1 MVGAAEGLVGGGLAL
16 GGAIDLLRHLEGV
29 KDMTF
34 ELDELVGLQVGTL
47 EKEPF
52 PSWTPGLELKADIQS
67 ELSQLFTVKIF
78 DLGEALHLLEDSF
91 NMLLLMCLKDLVFP
105 L

>member
-1 MVGAAEGLVGGGLAL
+1 MVGASEGLGGGGLAW
-16 GGAIDLLRHLEGV
+16 GGAIDLVRSLEVV

-34 ELDELVGLQVGTL
+34 ELDELVGLQVGIL

-52 PSWTPGLELKADIQS
+52 PSWTPGLELEADIQS
-67 ELSQLFTVKIF
+67 ELSQLVTVKIF
-78 DLGEALHLLEDSF
+78 DLGEALHLLENPF